1 MVAALGFVPSCK
13 LRVIARPWHSRARPP
28 CARRRGRGDPAAHR
42 VAEEAPYAGVGKG
55 RGQAGL
61 AQLMGRPLR
70 WPGVSR
76 GAVTAACASCAQS
89 AALTRVPD
97 GGSGRDQVTVFDG
110 EGDQVIDRDVRPRR
124 TYFYTFVVDPPEAS
138 HVVRMEIPTLSA
150 EARAAIEATY
160 ASRPYTPR
168 GASYIFIPG
177 GPCDP
182 VDDPGSVSSWRA
194 GTTHG
199 ASLVGE
205 VLGGL
210 VADAV
215 FTVTDLFVG
224 DDPPDGWVEVT

>member
-1 MVAALGFVPSCK
+1 MVATLAFVLSCM
-13 LRVIARPWHSRARPP
+13 LLVIAHHGTAALVLLVLAVAGAATLLLTAWRRKRLMRALPKGLDRL
-28 CARRRGRGDPAAHR
+28 AWRSDETAVALAWRFTRGRDRR
-42 VAEEAPYAGVGKG
+42 VRILRSE
-55 RGQAGL
+55 RGFA
-61 AQLMGRPLR
+61 
-70 WPGVSR
+70 
-76 GAVTAACASCAQS
+76 
-89 AALTRVPD
+89 RVPD